1 MIKSMTGF
9 GTATANIAPWG
20 RVTMDVRSIN
30 HRFLDIVFH
39 MPSGFACAEDELKRD
54 IEKRLAR
61 GRITCAVNFNGGLA
75 QKVSVNKV
83 LLKQYYL
90 ELKKARDELNIK
102 EEISINTLMHL
113 PGLWSVEDIKAG
125 KGSLPGIKALMKKA
139 LDELTAGR
147 IREGAQIYRDLMGR
161 CKMIEATLAQI
172 GTRYKKVLEQK
183 ASELGSPD
191 EQNGF
196 LKSADITE
204 ELVRLGFHIKSA
216 KLKLNGSQAV
226 GKELDFVA
234 QEMQREINTVGAKSV
249 DAAVSGKVVQ
259 IKSEIEK
266 IREQLQNVE

>member
-9 GTATANIAPWG
+9 GTATANVKPWG
-20 RVTMDVRSIN
+20 RMTMDVRSIN

-39 MPSGFACAEDELKRD
+39 LPGGVTCVEDDLKRE
-54 IEKRLAR
+54 IEKRLVR
-61 GRITCAVNFNGGLA
+61 GRITCAVNLNGGVT
-75 QKVSVNKV
+75 QKVSVNRALV
-83 LLKQYYL
+83 RQYYL
-90 ELKKARDELNIK
+90 ELKKAKDELHLRDDIN
-102 EEISINTLMHL
+102 INTLMHL
-113 PGLWSVEDIKAG
+113 PGIWSVEDIRARKE
-125 KGSLPGIKALMKKA
+125 SLPGVKALLKKA
-139 LDELTAGR
+139 LDGLTRGR
-147 IREGAQIYRDLMGR
+147 IREGEQIYIDLMAR
-161 CKMIEATLAQI
+161 CRIIQETLAQI
-172 GTRYKKVLEQK
+172 QARYKKVLEQK
-183 ASELGSPD
+183 ASGLSSPD

-204 ELVRLGFHIKSA
+204 ELVRLNFHLKSA
-216 KLKLNGSQAV
+216 KSKLSGNVAV

>member
-9 GTATANIAPWG
+9 GVASANVKPWG
-20 RVTMDVRSIN
+20 RMTMEVRSIN

-39 MPSGFACAEDELKRD
+39 LPGGLACVEDDLKRD
-54 IEKRLAR
+54 IEKRLSR
-61 GRITCAVNFNGGLA
+61 GRITVAVNLSGGVT
-75 QKVSVNKV
+75 QKVSVNSA
-83 LLKQYYL
+83 LLRQYYL
-90 ELKKARDELNIK
+90 ELKKAKDELRLRDEIN
-102 EEISINTLMHL
+102 INTLMHL
-113 PGLWSVEDIKAG
+113 PGIWSVEDIKAR
-125 KGSLPGIKALMKKA
+125 KESLPGVRALLKKT
-139 LDELTAGR
+139 LDELTRGR
-147 IREGAQIYRDLMGR
+147 VREGEQIYNDLMAR
-161 CKMIEATLAQI
+161 CRMIQDMLAQI
-172 GTRYKKVLEQK
+172 QARYKKVLGQK
-183 ASELGSPD
+183 ASELSSPD

-204 ELVRLGFHIKSA
+204 ELVRLGFHLKSA
-216 KLKLNGSQAV
+216 KAKLNGSVAV